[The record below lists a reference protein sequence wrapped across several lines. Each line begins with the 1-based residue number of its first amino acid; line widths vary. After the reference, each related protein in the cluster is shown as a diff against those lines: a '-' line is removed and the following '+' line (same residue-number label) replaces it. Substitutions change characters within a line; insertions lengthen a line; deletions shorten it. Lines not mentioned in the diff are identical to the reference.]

1 MNYGFYTD
9 VDDELYHFGVL
20 GMKWGVR
27 KQKKQAQKEAKKATL
42 SDYRND
48 KGPKR
53 FKVMNA
59 ANSAARSHFRAE
71 RTKDFATYR
80 KQTSKKNLKEARLT
94 SDQVKNGRYRVARA
108 RSIKRNAASVALGA
122 LTGAGAAAAVAAT
135 GGVAAAGIIAMVGGT
150 GIGTLGA
157 HFGTGA
163 HYYGKQ
169 RKAYGGTRAK
179 YQNQ

>member
-1 MNYGFYTD
+1 MSRSD
-9 VDDELYHFGVL
+9 VLIHFGIP
-20 GMKWGVR
+20 GMRWGHR
-27 KQKKQAQKEAKKATL
+27 KARETSGDGNKKSAKQQTL
-42 SDYRND
+42 DSYRND

-53 FKVMNA
+53 FKVLNA
-59 ANSAARSHFRAE
+59 ANSAARSHFRSD
-71 RTKDFATYR
+71 RTSSFKTYR
-80 KQTSKKNLKEARLT
+80 NQQRKRDLKEARLT

-122 LTGAGAAAAVAAT
+122 LTGAGAAAAVASTGGLAAVGMLAFAGAT
-135 GGVAAAGIIAMVGGT
+135 GV
-150 GIGTLGA
+150 GTLGA

-179 YQNQ
+179 YQNQNK